1 MGQDS
6 LLTFPCSYVLKIV
19 TTTEVN
25 LTRLLA
31 MIKPH
36 VPEIVETDIT
46 VKTSREAKYVSFSLH
61 FKAQSQQQLDALYR
75 DLTAQ
80 KEVVFVL

>member
-6 LLTFPCSYVLKIV
+6 LLTFPCPYVLKIV
-19 TTTEVN
+19 TTPNVN

-46 VKTSREAKYVSFSLH
+46 VKNSREAKYVSFSLN

-75 DLTAQ
+75 DLTSQ
-80 KEVVFVL
+80 KEIVFVL